1 MIVAVSATK
10 LGIGAEVTGL
20 DISQPM
26 NKKTIARRRELF
38 LRHLVRVYRNPVLSR
53 EDHKH
58 FAHYFD
64 EQHVYSSRRRDLKT
78 TGDLEI
84 FVIDTPADAEQ
95 STGEAWL
102 SDVSCEVIPPMA
114 SLLYVTKLPD
124 NVGGDTIFANM

>member
-1 MIVAVSATK
+1 MIVQVSATK

-38 LRHLVRVYRNPVLSR
+38 LRHLVLVHRNPVLSR
-53 EDHKH
+53 EDHKQVV
-58 FAHYFD
+58 HYFG
-64 EQHVYSSRRRDLKT
+64 ELHVYSSRRKDLKT

-114 SLLYVTKLPD
+114 SLLYVTKLPE
-124 NVGGDTIFANM
+124 NVGGDTMFADM

>member
-38 LRHLVRVYRNPVLSR
+38 LRHLVLVYRNPVLSR
-53 EDHKH
+53 EDHKQ
-58 FAHYFD
+58 FAHYFG
-64 EQHVYSSRRRDLKT
+64 ELHVYPFRRRDLKA

-102 SDVSCEVIPPMA
+102 SDVSCEVIRPMA
-114 SLLYVTKLPD
+114 SLLYVTNLPE
-124 NVGGDTIFANM
+124 NVGGDTMFANM

>member
-20 DISQPM
+20 DISQRI
-26 NKKTIARRRELF
+26 NKKTIARVRELF
-38 LRHLVRVYRNPVLSR
+38 LRHLVLVYRNPVLSR
-53 EDHKH
+53 EDHKQ
-58 FAHYFD
+58 FARYFG
-64 EQHVYSSRRRDLKT
+64 ELHVYPSRRRDLKT

-95 STGEAWL
+95 SNGEAWH

-114 SLLYVTKLPD
+114 SLLYVTKLPE
-124 NVGGDTIFANM
+124 NVGGDTMFANM

>member
-38 LRHLVRVYRNPVLSR
+38 LRHLVLVFRDHALFR
-53 EDHKH
+53 EEHKH
-58 FAHYFD
+58 FAHYFG
-64 EQHVYSSRRRDLKT
+64 ELHVDPSHRSGLKAAV
-78 TGDLEI
+78 DPEI

-95 STGEAWL
+95 GNGEAWHF
-102 SDVSCEVIPPMA
+102 DVSCELIPPMA
-114 SLLYVTKLPD
+114 SLLYVTKVPE
-124 NVGGDTIFANM
+124 NGGGDTMFANM